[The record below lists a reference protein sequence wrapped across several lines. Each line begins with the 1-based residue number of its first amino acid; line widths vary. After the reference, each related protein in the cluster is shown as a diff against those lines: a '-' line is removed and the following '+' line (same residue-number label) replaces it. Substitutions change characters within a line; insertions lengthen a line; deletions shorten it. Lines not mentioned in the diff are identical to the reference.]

1 MSKSLKILIACG
13 GTGGHLFPGIA
24 VAEALRAR
32 GHEVMLLISEKKVD
46 AEASAKYAHL
56 RFETVPAVAKP
67 PDRYWPDRVTP
78 TAS

>member
-32 GHEVMLLISEKKVD
+32 GHQVMLLISEKKSILKRRQNI
-46 AEASAKYAHL
+46 A
-56 RFETVPAVAKP
+56 T
-67 PDRYWPDRVTP
+67 
-78 TAS
+78 